1 MPARIAAFVVWAAV
15 AACIAFWGLRILV
28 TPRPAPSQTQ
38 PVSSANSLRGDV
50 SRLFVAT
57 AVPTEAIGVTA
68 PGLASRFKLIGVMA
82 PKDGERG
89 HGQGI
94 ALIAVDEK
102 PPRAYRVG
110 AQIDNALVLQSV
122 ARRSATIGP
131 SQGAP
136 AVQLDLPPLPP
147 PATGSLPP
155 AASLFPAAAPAAEPA
170 TAAPPPAGPASPP
183 RAPINRR

>member
-15 AACIAFWGLRILV
+15 AACVAFWGLRILV
-28 TPRPAPSQTQ
+28 TPRPAPGQTQ
-38 PVSSANSLRGDV
+38 PVSATDSLRGDV
-50 SRLFVAT
+50 TRLFA
-57 AVPTEAIGVTA
+57 AVPTAATPVTE

-82 PKDGERG
+82 PKDGDRG
-89 HGQGI
+89 HDQGI

-110 AQIDNALVLQSV
+110 ARIDNALVLQSV
-122 ARRSATIGP
+122 ARRSATLGP

-136 AVQLDLPPLPP
+136 AVQLDLPPLPL

-155 AASLFPAAAPAAEPA
+155 AAGLIQAPPAAEPA
-170 TAAPPPAGPASPP
+170 TTVPMAPAPAGPA
-183 RAPINRR
+183 RAPINRQ

>member
-15 AACIAFWGLRILV
+15 AACVAFWGLRILV

-50 SRLFVAT
+50 TRLFAAA
-57 AVPTEAIGVTA
+57 AVPTAMGVSE

-82 PKDGERG
+82 PKEGERG
-89 HGQGI
+89 REQGI

-155 AASLFPAAAPAAEPA
+155 AAGLLQAAP
-170 TAAPPPAGPASPP
+170 TAAPVTAAPVGPGTAGPP
-183 RAPINRR
+183 RAPINRQ